1 MTETTEH
8 PSRAATTPEIM
19 QALRL
24 LVDRQRE
31 IRHLSG
37 ETYETVLPLTAL
49 LDLLHRPKDQ
59 EELGRQLA
67 EALRQILV
75 SVQATAR
82 DVATL
87 VSAQHD
93 QQREVR
99 TLGLRLQKIEA
110 SQQRLISGQA
120 SLNRTIT
127 ALSDDL
133 FENESAS

>member
-1 MTETTEH
+1 MTETTEQ

-24 LVDRQRE
+24 LVDRQQE

-37 ETYETVLPLTAL
+37 ETYETLLPLTAL

-82 DVATL
+82 DTTAL

-93 QQREVR
+93 QQQELRNQA
-99 TLGLRLQKIEA
+99 LRLQAIEA
-110 SQQRLISGQA
+110 SQHRLISGQA

-127 ALSDDL
+127 ALGDDL
-133 FENESAS
+133 FESESAS